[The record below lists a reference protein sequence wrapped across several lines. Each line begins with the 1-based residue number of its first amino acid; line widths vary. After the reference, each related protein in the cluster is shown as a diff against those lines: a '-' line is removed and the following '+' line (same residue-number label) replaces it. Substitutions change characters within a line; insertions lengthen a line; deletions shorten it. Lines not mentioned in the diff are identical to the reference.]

1 MHFGQFSNVLFSC
14 ACVCVCERVLM
25 RVIHEMV
32 INEVFHAVWLKG
44 ISNGIHRVFFAAE
57 SEEKWQEVRV

>member
-1 MHFGQFSNVLFSC
+1 
-14 ACVCVCERVLM
+14 M